1 MPISPSLDRAVIDR
15 YQIKDPRAGTVQPD
29 PALDDLAGAVE
40 SAEQAAREIDAMA
53 ATISADRTRTAQ
65 DNAVRVRAAA
75 TSIGQRSV
83 ARLDSALERTQ
94 AEIGRLTA
102 STWAPAQP
110 RNATEESRAA
120 ELRGVLR
127 QMDDKSRA
135 AAIAGRL
142 AAGDDQFLSAVLHAD
157 PLLLGMSDVSHASVR
172 DRWRRQKF
180 PVELGRIERLGK
192 AVDAGRRS
200 GLAFVAHVEA
210 HANSQPARLA
220 EIAAKAAADAVAIAA
235 AGNRA

>member
-1 MPISPSLDRAVIDR
+1 MALSPSLNRAVIDR
-15 YQIKDPRAGTVQPD
+15 YQMKDPRAGTVQPD
-29 PALDDLAGAVE
+29 PALDDLAGALDSAGNAAVE
-40 SAEQAAREIDAMA
+40 IEATAAAI
-53 ATISADRTRTAQ
+53 TADKTRTAQ

-75 TSIGQRSV
+75 TTIAQRGV

-180 PVELGRIERLGK
+180 PVELGRIERLTK
-192 AVDAGRRS
+192 AVEAARRA
-200 GLAFVAHVEA
+200 GLAFVEVATRHTQ
-210 HANSQPARLA
+210 SPPAKLA
-220 EIAAKAAADAVAIAA
+220 DAAAARAAEAIAA
-235 AGNRA
+235 AASHQA